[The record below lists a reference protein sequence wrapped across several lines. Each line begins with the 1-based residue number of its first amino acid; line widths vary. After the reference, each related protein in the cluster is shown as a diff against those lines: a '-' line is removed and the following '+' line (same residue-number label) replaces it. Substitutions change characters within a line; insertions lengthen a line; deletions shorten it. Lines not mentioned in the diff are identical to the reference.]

1 MFLSD
6 HLPKEFAY
14 SLSKVMMPRLCSTI
28 RSTWL
33 DTAVP
38 VALDEMTNFRKA
50 IALVQLFSDKIKTLG
65 WIGADELE
73 DWVSHSPKIWLTKRR
88 ETSLDW
94 TRNNL
99 AFGKFLVCVI
109 WSHMI
114 TYNFRCWSAQ
124 RSRAC

>member
-6 HLPKEFAY
+6 HLPKDFAF
-14 SLSKVMMPRLCSTI
+14 SFSKVMMPRLCSTI
-28 RSTWL
+28 RSMWL

-50 IALVQLFSDKIKTLG
+50 IALVQLFSDKIKILG
-65 WIGADELE
+65 WTGADELE
-73 DWVSHSPKIWLTKRR
+73 DWVSHSPRIWLTKRR

-99 AFGKFLVCVI
+99 AFGKFIVFVI
-109 WSHMI
+109 
-114 TYNFRCWSAQ
+114 
-124 RSRAC
+124 